1 MYLKMSRPI
10 LNKMIPLVRVDIGKE
25 EIRAVSKV
33 LKSGW
38 LTMGPETQLFEEEFA
53 RYVGAKYAIA
63 VNSATSALFLA
74 LKALKVGSGDE
85 VIVPSF
91 TFASSANVIVH
102 CGATPV
108 FVDIKFDDFTMDQK
122 SLDAA
127 ITTKTKAV
135 IPVHYGANR
144 AIIKTN
150 LPVIEDSAHLI
161 KRNGDNK
168 KAFAS
173 CYSFYATKNMTT
185 GEGGMITVSDEKLTD
200 WLKMARLH
208 GLSRDAWKRYD
219 LESKWVYTVEF
230 SGWKVNTTDINSA
243 LGRVQLK
250 RLDSFQ
256 KRRREVLALY
266 NKLLGLNNKG
276 THLYPILVDERDKFF
291 EYMKKNGIGCSF
303 HFTPLHLQPAFRKY
317 KTPKLPVTEYV
328 GERVATIP
336 FDAVISDTEIK
347 KVAELILKYPGF
359 KRNRVCP

>member
-127 ITTKTKAV
+127 ITSKTKAV

-173 CYSFYATKNMTT
+173 CYSFNACSYPTHVCFHTCCCITKTIIAMDSCCSRYKACSREHRLRLIN
-185 GEGGMITVSDEKLTD
+185 GTVRRQSLRFDKSHGQLQG
-200 WLKMARLH
+200 RLC
-208 GLSRDAWKRYD
+208 SRLY
-219 LESKWVYTVEF
+219 
-230 SGWKVNTTDINSA
+230 
-243 LGRVQLK
+243 LG
-250 RLDSFQ
+250 
-256 KRRREVLALY
+256 
-266 NKLLGLNNKG
+266 
-276 THLYPILVDERDKFF
+276 
-291 EYMKKNGIGCSF
+291 
-303 HFTPLHLQPAFRKY
+303 
-317 KTPKLPVTEYV
+317 
-328 GERVATIP
+328 
-336 FDAVISDTEIK
+336 
-347 KVAELILKYPGF
+347 
-359 KRNRVCP
+359 